1 MSWFVATRG
10 DILILAIGWV
20 KHKNMVKLLG
30 YGSIAYHILAL
41 KETHHD
47 HNVIIIGVGDMKIE
61 WWRFNLIHYPLD
73 EPHEFYNMLH
83 ICK

>member
-20 KHKNMVKLLG
+20 KHKNMVKLPG

-47 HNVIIIGVGDMKIE
+47 HNVLEISHV
-61 WWRFNLIHYPLD
+61 PS
-73 EPHEFYNMLH
+73 
-83 ICK
+83 

>member
-1 MSWFVATRG
+1 MSWFAATRG

-30 YGSIAYHILAL
+30 YGSITYHILAL

-47 HNVIIIGVGDMKIE
+47 HNVLRDKSCIIIGVGDMKTE
-61 WWRFNLIHYPLD
+61 W
-73 EPHEFYNMLH
+73 
-83 ICK
+83 